1 MEIIFLIV
9 GLAFLGVGILI
20 IASEA
25 KDRRDTV
32 PVKARVIG
40 FSYGKSHNPNL
51 ASFHSVA
58 EYPGR
63 DGRKYYVEGS
73 VSSSVPLHAVGQE
86 VTVLVNPRDPE
97 KAVLQSGLSY
107 ALGVA
112 LAIMGLAAIG
122 AFWMTFR
129 FNIFSLVMA
138 AVILA
143 GLGMKIKG
151 AWRKQP
157 MSLEAWNAYKKATLA
172 ARVFTED
179 ARDQISWADR
189 LRVTSAVEAHLKAN
203 RFAVPVLLLLGFG
216 LLFLGYHFYGK
227 TERFLQSAD
236 HAVGTVIDLSRR
248 DSSDGNDTYSAVVEY
263 RDARGSNF
271 KFIDPFSSSPPYYY
285 AGQEVQ
291 VLYNRDDP
299 NQAQIDRGL
308 VNYWLTAL
316 FGAMG
321 SLFVLMGL
329 HSARKRRI
337 GIPKT

>member
-1 MEIIFLIV
+1 VEIIFFIV
-9 GLAFLGVGILI
+9 GLAFLGIGILI

-25 KDRRDTV
+25 KDRRATE

-40 FSYGKSHNPNL
+40 FSHGRSNNPNL

-58 EYPGR
+58 EYVGR

-73 VSSSVPLHAVGQE
+73 VSSSDPLHAVGQQ
-86 VTVLVNPRDPE
+86 VTVLMNPRDPRR
-97 KAVLQSGLSY
+97 AVLRSGISY

-122 AFWMTFR
+122 VFWITFR
-129 FNIFSLVMA
+129 IDIFSMVMA

-143 GLGMKIKG
+143 GLGMKVKG

-157 MSLEAWNAYKKATLA
+157 LSLEAWDAYKKTTLS

-179 ARDQISWADR
+179 TSEQISWADP
-189 LRVTSAVEAHLKAN
+189 LRVTSAVETHLKAN
-203 RFAVPVLLLLGFG
+203 RFVVPVLFLLGFG
-216 LLFLGYHFYGK
+216 LLFVGFHFYQK

-236 HAVGTVIDLSRR
+236 HAVGTVIDLSSR

-263 RDARGSNF
+263 QDGRGVNF
-271 KFIDPFSSSPPYYY
+271 KFIDSFSSSPPYYY

-291 VLYNRDDP
+291 VLYNREDP

-316 FGAMG
+316 FGSMG
-321 SLFVLMGL
+321 SLFALMGL

-337 GIPKT
+337 GIQKT